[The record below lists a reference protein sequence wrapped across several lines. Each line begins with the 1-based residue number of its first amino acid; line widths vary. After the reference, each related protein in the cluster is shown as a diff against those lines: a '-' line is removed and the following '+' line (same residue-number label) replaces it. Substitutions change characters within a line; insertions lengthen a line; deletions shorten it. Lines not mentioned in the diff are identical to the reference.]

1 MCLYYKH
8 IRLHLKN
15 MRGMEKFFWFFID
28 LLFNNFSDIF
38 ALLICKIRASILDLS
53 NIFGDVLKLIL

>member
-1 MCLYYKH
+1 MFITINTFDH
-8 IRLHLKN
+8 ISKN

-28 LLFNNFSDIF
+28 PLFNNLSDIF

>member
-8 IRLHLKN
+8 IRSHLTN

-28 LLFNNFSDIF
+28 PLFNNLSDIF

-53 NIFGDVLKLIL
+53 DILGDVLKLIL

>member
-1 MCLYYKH
+1 MYLYYKH

-28 LLFNNFSDIF
+28 LLFNNLSDIF

-53 NIFGDVLKLIL
+53 DIFVMY